1 MIPGKIYMQNNN
13 RMWRLVQ
20 QIDGDL
26 WFAHTVV
33 ADSLHMKGV
42 STPIHVI
49 NVSHLEEAPDV
60 ENALAAR

>member
-1 MIPGKIYMQNNN
+1 
-13 RMWRLVQ
+13 MWRLVQ

-33 ADSLHMKGV
+33 ADSMHMKGV

>member
-1 MIPGKIYMQNNN
+1 LIPGKLYMQDNN

-20 QIDGDL
+20 QLDGDL
-26 WFAHTVV
+26 WFAHTIV

-42 STPIHVI
+42 STSIHVI
-49 NVSHLEEAPDV
+49 NVSYMEEAPDV